1 MEAVSA
7 RPSLETSNA
16 DLFQRSVSPPPTGS
30 TLSPRDSHDAPR
42 DWDGTPVPPEI
53 LEHPFL
59 DEAAWVAFRDS
70 GRPPS
75 ERTAL
80 VTTYQSR
87 VEFLVGAWII
97 DKVVPPQLGGSLLGS
112 LQPQMLVENDMLA
125 GSDCLRNAILMP
137 RRSSKTTTI
146 WCILNGRCYMRPMHQ
161 AGYTMLT
168 LAKKADKRFELDVRD
183 PISRKWRD
191 VRRRWDE
198 HGVKLKDGKG
208 GKGIQFANG
217 SNLDILAP
225 KGDEVRSGAYD
236 TLVLD
241 ESGEAEPDEW
251 ADIVSS
257 VIPSFDTRPGAQIIL
272 AGTSG
277 RYRTG
282 SYFWKVLHDPDAGRL
297 RYGVPDD
304 IDPATLD
311 EWATVGPLIEKL
323 HPGLDGLTTS
333 ARIQGAFED
342 LGWQLFALE
351 YLGHFGD
358 EGGNATAISNR
369 AWSSTRQ
376 AGPVPEGIS
385 SGAIALAVHPKALYA
400 SVVVAWHITGP
411 ADLAEAAW
419 DLDGITA
426 DRPRVGIKLLHHQ
439 RGVQGI
445 ERTLILASRALG
457 APIVYDKGTSASVA
471 VIERML
477 ERSRPRPRV
486 EERQLEQVKIAHAQ
500 LVAGL
505 DHGDIWHWPQKQLDI
520 AAEIGVVV
528 TMGRG
533 YLIRAP
539 KGDGN
544 DITPI
549 EAAALA
555 YDALPERP
563 VAPLTPTSIID
574 FG

>member
-1 MEAVSA
+1 MDT
-7 RPSLETSNA
+7 LTGHFFETA
-16 DLFQRSVSPPPTGS
+16 VSPPPTGS
-30 TLSPRDSHDAPR
+30 TLSPRD
-42 DWDGTPVPPEI
+42 WDGTTLPDAVLAHE
-53 LEHPFL
+53 LL
-59 DEAAWVAFRDS
+59 DEAAWVAHRDA
-70 GRPPS
+70 GRPPF

-80 VTTYQSR
+80 VTSYQSR
-87 VEFLVGAWII
+87 AEFLVGAWLV
-97 DKVVPPQLGGSLLGS
+97 DKVVPPQLGGSLLAN
-112 LQPQMLVENDMLA
+112 LQPQMLAEVDTLA
-125 GSDCLRNAILMP
+125 AGAFRNAVLMP
-137 RRSSKTTTI
+137 RRSSKTTTL
-146 WCILNGRCYMRPMHQ
+146 WCVLLGRCYMRPMHQ

-191 VRRRWDE
+191 KRVRENE

-208 GKGIQFANG
+208 GKGVAFENG

-241 ESGEAEPDEW
+241 EAGEAEPDEW

-257 VIPSFDTRPGAQIIL
+257 VIPAFDTRPGAQIIL
-272 AGTSG
+272 AGTAG

-282 SYFWKVLHDPDAGRL
+282 SYFWKTLHDPDAGRI

-304 IDPATLD
+304 IDPALLED
-311 EWATVGPLIEKL
+311 WDTVGPLIDKL
-323 HPGLDGLTTS
+323 HPGLDGLTTLD
-333 ARIQGAFED
+333 RIAGGFED
-342 LGWQLFALE
+342 LGAALFAGE

-369 AWSSTRQ
+369 AWTSTRQ
-376 AGPVPEGIS
+376 AGPVPEGVT
-385 SGAIALAVHPKALYA
+385 SGALALAVHPKALYA

-419 DLDGITA
+419 DLDGIA
-426 DRPRVGIKLLHHQ
+426 ANKPRVGIKLLHHQ

-445 ERTLILASRALG
+445 ERVLILASRALG
-457 APIVYDKGTSASVA
+457 SPIVYDKGTSSSVA
-471 VIERML
+471 VIDRL
-477 ERSRPRPRV
+477 LTIARPRPRV
-486 EERQLEQVKIAHAQ
+486 EERLFAQVKVAHAQ
-500 LVAGL
+500 LVAGVE
-505 DHGDIWHWPQKQLDI
+505 HGDIWHWQQKQLDS
-520 AAEIGVVV
+520 AAEIGVVHA
-528 TMGRG
+528 MGQG

-539 KGDGN
+539 KGDEH

-555 YDALPERP
+555 YDALPARP
-563 VAPLTPTSIID
+563 ATKFDPLTAVE
-574 FG
+574 FA

>member
-1 MEAVSA
+1 MEALTE
-7 RPSLETSNA
+7 PSIESSKA
-16 DLFQRSVSPPPTGS
+16 PFFSESVIPPPTGS
-30 TLSPRDSHDAPR
+30 LLSPR
-42 DWDGTPVPPEI
+42 DWDGTELPDEV
-53 LEHPFL
+53 LAHPLL
-59 DEAAWVAFRDS
+59 DEAAWIEFRDS
-70 GRPPS
+70 GRPPF
-75 ERTAL
+75 ERTELA
-80 VTTYQSR
+80 TSYQSR
-87 VEFLVGAWII
+87 AEFLVGAWLI
-97 DKVVPPQLGGSLLGS
+97 DRVVPPQLGGSLLAN
-112 LQPQMLVENDMLA
+112 LQPQMLVENDTLA
-125 GSDCLRNAILMP
+125 AGCFRNAILMP
-137 RRSSKTTTI
+137 RRSSKTTTL
-146 WCILNGRCYMRPMHQ
+146 WCVLLGRCYMRPMHQ

-191 VRRRWDE
+191 KRIRENV

-208 GKGIQFANG
+208 GKGVGFENG

-241 ESGEAEPDEW
+241 EGGEAEPDEW

-257 VIPSFDTRPGAQIIL
+257 VIPAFDTRPGAQIVI
-272 AGTSG
+272 AGTAG

-304 IDPATLD
+304 IDPALLD
-311 EWATVGPLIEKL
+311 DWETVGPLIDKL
-323 HPGLDGLTTS
+323 HPGLDGLTTID
-333 ARIQGAFED
+333 RIRGSFDD
-342 LGWQLFALE
+342 LGKQFAQE

-358 EGGNATAISNR
+358 EGGNATAISVR
-369 AWSSTRQ
+369 AWTNTRQ
-376 AGPVPEGIS
+376 KGPVPEGIT
-385 SGAIALAVHPKALYA
+385 SGSLALAVHPKALYA

-426 DRPRVGIKLLHHQ
+426 NRPRVGLKLLHHQ

-445 ERTLILASRALG
+445 ERTLILASRALN

-477 ERSRPRPRV
+477 ERARPRPRV

-500 LVAGL
+500 LVAGIEQ
-505 DHGDIWHWPQKQLDI
+505 GYIWHWPQKQLDT

-533 YLIRAP
+533 YLIRPP
-539 KGDGN
+539 KGDEN
-544 DITPI
+544 DVTPI
-549 EAAALA
+549 EAGALA

-563 VAPLTPTSIID
+563 TTPITPTSVFD

>member
-1 MEAVSA
+1 MDT
-7 RPSLETSNA
+7 LTGHFFETA
-16 DLFQRSVSPPPTGS
+16 VSPPPTGS
-30 TLSPRDSHDAPR
+30 LLSPR
-42 DWDGTPVPPEI
+42 DWDGTTLPDAVLAHE
-53 LEHPFL
+53 LL
-59 DEAAWVAFRDS
+59 DEAAWVAYRDA
-70 GRPPS
+70 GRPPF

-80 VTTYQSR
+80 VTSYQSR
-87 VEFLVGAWII
+87 AEFLVGAWLI
-97 DKVVPPQLGGSLLGS
+97 DKVVPPQLGGSLLTN
-112 LQPQMLVENDMLA
+112 LQPQMLAEVDTLA
-125 GSDCLRNAILMP
+125 AGAFRNAVLMP
-137 RRSSKTTTI
+137 RRSSKTTTL
-146 WCILNGRCYMRPMHQ
+146 WCVLLGRCYMRPMHQ

-191 VRRRWDE
+191 KRVRENE

-208 GKGIQFANG
+208 GKGVAFENG

-241 ESGEAEPDEW
+241 EAGEAEPDEW

-257 VIPSFDTRPGAQIIL
+257 VIPAFDTRPGAQIIL
-272 AGTSG
+272 AGTAG

-282 SYFWKVLHDPDAGRL
+282 SYFWKTLHDPDAGRI

-304 IDPATLD
+304 VDPALLED
-311 EWATVGPLIEKL
+311 WDTVGPLIDKL
-323 HPGLDGLTTS
+323 HPGLDGLTTLD
-333 ARIQGAFED
+333 RIAGGFED
-342 LGWQLFALE
+342 LGAALFAAE

-369 AWSSTRQ
+369 AWTSTRQ
-376 AGPVPEGIS
+376 AGPVPEGVT
-385 SGAIALAVHPKALYA
+385 SGALALAVHPKALYA

-419 DLDGITA
+419 DLDGIA
-426 DRPRVGIKLLHHQ
+426 ANKPRVGIKLLHHQ

-445 ERTLILASRALG
+445 ERVLILASRALG
-457 APIVYDKGTSASVA
+457 APIVYDKGTSSSVA
-471 VIERML
+471 VIDRL
-477 ERSRPRPRV
+477 LTIARPRPRV
-486 EERQLEQVKIAHAQ
+486 EERLFAQVKVAHAQ
-500 LVAGL
+500 LVAGIE
-505 DHGDIWHWPQKQLDI
+505 HGDIWHWQQKQLDT
-520 AAEIGVVV
+520 AAEIGVVHA
-528 TMGRG
+528 MGQG

-539 KGDGN
+539 KGDEH

-555 YDALPERP
+555 YDALPARP
-563 VAPLTPTSIID
+563 ATKFDPLTAVE
-574 FG
+574 FA

>member
-1 MEAVSA
+1 MLAHE
-7 RPSLETSNA
+7 L
-16 DLFQRSVSPPPTGS
+16 
-30 TLSPRDSHDAPR
+30 
-42 DWDGTPVPPEI
+42 
-53 LEHPFL
+53 L
-59 DEAAWVAFRDS
+59 DEAAWVAYRDA
-70 GRPPS
+70 GRPPF

-80 VTTYQSR
+80 VTSYQSR
-87 VEFLVGAWII
+87 AEFLVGAWLI
-97 DKVVPPQLGGSLLGS
+97 DKVVPPQLGGSLLKN
-112 LQPQMLVENDMLA
+112 LQPQMLAEVDTLA
-125 GSDCLRNAILMP
+125 AGAFRNAVLMP
-137 RRSSKTTTI
+137 RRSSKTTTL
-146 WCILNGRCYMRPMHQ
+146 WCVLLGRCYMRPMHQ

-191 VRRRWDE
+191 KRVRENE

-208 GKGIQFANG
+208 GKGVAFENG

-241 ESGEAEPDEW
+241 EAGEAEPDEW

-257 VIPSFDTRPGAQIIL
+257 VIPAFDTRPGAQIIL
-272 AGTSG
+272 AGTAG

-282 SYFWKVLHDPDAGRL
+282 SYFWKTLHDPDAGRI

-304 IDPATLD
+304 VDPALLED
-311 EWATVGPLIEKL
+311 WDTVGPLIDKL
-323 HPGLDGLTTS
+323 HPGLDGLTTLD
-333 ARIQGAFED
+333 RIAGGFED
-342 LGWQLFALE
+342 LGAALFAAE

-376 AGPVPEGIS
+376 AGPVPEGVT
-385 SGAIALAVHPKALYA
+385 SGALALAVHPKGLYA

-411 ADLAEAAW
+411 TDLAEAAW
-419 DLDGITA
+419 DLDGIA
-426 DRPRVGIKLLHHQ
+426 ANKPRVGIKLLHHQ

-445 ERTLILASRALG
+445 ERVLILASRALG
-457 APIVYDKGTSASVA
+457 APIVYDKGTSSSVA
-471 VIERML
+471 VIDRL
-477 ERSRPRPRV
+477 LTIARPRPRV
-486 EERQLEQVKIAHAQ
+486 EERLFAQVKVAHAQ
-500 LVAGL
+500 LVAGIE
-505 DHGDIWHWPQKQLDI
+505 HGDIWHWQQKQLDT
-520 AAEIGVVV
+520 AAEIGVVHA
-528 TMGRG
+528 MGQG

-539 KGDGN
+539 KGDEH

-555 YDALPERP
+555 YDALPARP
-563 VAPLTPTSIID
+563 ATKFDPLTAVE
-574 FG
+574 FA

>member
-1 MEAVSA
+1 METVIQPEAG
-7 RPSLETSNA
+7 PF
-16 DLFQRSVSPPPTGS
+16 FQRSVIPPPTGS
-30 TLSPRDSHDAPR
+30 LLSPR
-42 DWDGTPVPPEI
+42 DWDGTEVPADV
-53 LEHPFL
+53 LAHPLL
-59 DEAAWVAFRDS
+59 DEAAWVEFRDS
-70 GRPPS
+70 GRNPF

-97 DKVVPPQLGGSLLGS
+97 DKVVPPQLGGSLLAS
-112 LQPQMLVENDMLA
+112 LQPQMLVENDVLA

-137 RRSSKTTTI
+137 RRSSKTTTL
-146 WCILNGRCYMRPMHQ
+146 WCVLLGRCYMRPMHQ

-183 PISRKWRD
+183 PIGRKWRD
-191 VRRRWDE
+191 ARRRWDE

-208 GKGIQFANG
+208 GKGVQFANG
-217 SNLDILAP
+217 SNLDVLAP

-241 ESGEAEPDEW
+241 EAGEAEPDEW

-257 VIPSFDTRPGAQIIL
+257 VIPAFDTRPGAQIVL
-272 AGTSG
+272 AGTAG

-282 SYFWKVLHDPDAGRL
+282 SYFWKVLHDPKAGRL

-304 IDPATLD
+304 IDPALLD
-311 EWATVGPLIEKL
+311 GWETVGPLIDKL
-323 HPGLDGLTTS
+323 HPGLDGLTTLETIAS
-333 ARIQGAFED
+333 GAED
-342 LGWQLFALE
+342 LGWQRFALE

-358 EGGNATAISNR
+358 EGGNATAISVR
-369 AWSSTRQ
+369 AWTSTRQ
-376 AGPVPEGIS
+376 AGPVPEGVT
-385 SGAIALAVHPKALYA
+385 SGSLALAVHPKALYA
-400 SVVVAWHITGP
+400 SIAVCWHITGP
-411 ADLAEAAW
+411 SDLAEAAW

-426 DRPRVGIKLLHHQ
+426 NRPRVGLKLLHHQ
-439 RGVQGI
+439 RGVQGL
-445 ERTLILASRALG
+445 ERTLILASRALN

-477 ERSRPRPRV
+477 ERARPRPRV

-500 LVAGL
+500 LVAGIEQ
-505 DHGDIWHWPQKQLDI
+505 GDIWHWPQKQLDT

-533 YLIRAP
+533 YLIRPP
-539 KGDGN
+539 KGDEN
-544 DITPI
+544 DVTPI
-549 EAAALA
+549 EAGALA

-563 VAPLTPTSIID
+563 TTPITPTSVFD

>member
-1 MEAVSA
+1 MLAHE
-7 RPSLETSNA
+7 L
-16 DLFQRSVSPPPTGS
+16 
-30 TLSPRDSHDAPR
+30 
-42 DWDGTPVPPEI
+42 
-53 LEHPFL
+53 L
-59 DEAAWVAFRDS
+59 DEAAWVAHRDA
-70 GRPPS
+70 GRPPF

-80 VTTYQSR
+80 VTSYQSR
-87 VEFLVGAWII
+87 AEFLVGAWLI
-97 DKVVPPQLGGSLLGS
+97 DKVVPPQLGGSLLAN
-112 LQPQMLVENDMLA
+112 LQPQMLAEVDTLA
-125 GSDCLRNAILMP
+125 AGAFRNAVLMP
-137 RRSSKTTTI
+137 RRSSKTTTL
-146 WCILNGRCYMRPMHQ
+146 WCVLLGRCYMRPMHQ

-191 VRRRWDE
+191 KRVRENE

-208 GKGIQFANG
+208 GKGVAFENG

-241 ESGEAEPDEW
+241 EAGEAEPDEW

-257 VIPSFDTRPGAQIIL
+257 VIPAFDTRPGAQIIL
-272 AGTSG
+272 AGTAG

-282 SYFWKVLHDPDAGRL
+282 SYFWKTLHDPDAGRI

-304 IDPATLD
+304 IDPALLED
-311 EWATVGPLIEKL
+311 WDTVGPLIDKL
-323 HPGLDGLTTS
+323 HPGLDGLTTLD
-333 ARIQGAFED
+333 RIAGGFED
-342 LGWQLFALE
+342 LGASLFAAE

-376 AGPVPEGIS
+376 AGPVPEGVT
-385 SGAIALAVHPKALYA
+385 SGALALAVHPKGLYA

-411 ADLAEAAW
+411 TDLAEAAW
-419 DLDGITA
+419 DLDGIA
-426 DRPRVGIKLLHHQ
+426 ANKPRVGIKLLHHQ

-445 ERTLILASRALG
+445 ERVLILASRALG
-457 APIVYDKGTSASVA
+457 APIVYDKGTSSSVA
-471 VIERML
+471 VIDRL
-477 ERSRPRPRV
+477 LTIARPRPRV
-486 EERQLEQVKIAHAQ
+486 EERLFAQVKVAHAQ
-500 LVAGL
+500 LVAGVE
-505 DHGDIWHWPQKQLDI
+505 HGDIWHWQQKQLDS
-520 AAEIGVVV
+520 AAEIGVVHA
-528 TMGRG
+528 MGQG

-539 KGDGN
+539 KGDEH

-555 YDALPERP
+555 YDALPARP
-563 VAPLTPTSIID
+563 ATKFDPLTAVE
-574 FG
+574 FA

>member
-1 MEAVSA
+1 MEALTEASI
-7 RPSLETSNA
+7 EHSNGV
-16 DLFQRSVSPPPTGS
+16 LFQGAVSPPPTGS
-30 TLSPRDSHDAPR
+30 TLSPRESALTPR
-42 DWDGTPVPPEI
+42 DWDGTPLPPEI
-53 LEHPFL
+53 LEHPYL
-59 DEAAWVAFRDS
+59 DEAAWVEFRDS

-87 VEFLVGAWII
+87 AEFLVGAWLI
-97 DKVVPPQLGGSLLGS
+97 DRVVPPQLGGSLLAN
-112 LQPQMLVENDMLA
+112 LQPQMLVENDTLA
-125 GSDCLRNAILMP
+125 AGCFRNAILMP
-137 RRSSKTTTI
+137 RRSSKTTTL
-146 WCILNGRCYMRPMHQ
+146 WCVLLGRCYMRPMHQ

-168 LAKKADKRFELDVRD
+168 LAKKADKRYELDVRD
-183 PISRKWRD
+183 PIRRKWRD
-191 VRRRWDE
+191 ERARWRD

-208 GKGIQFANG
+208 GKGVEFANG
-217 SNLDILAP
+217 SNLDVLAP

-236 TLVLD
+236 TLVID
-241 ESGEAEPDEW
+241 EAGEAEPDEW

-257 VIPSFDTRPGAQIIL
+257 VIPAFDTRPGAQIVL
-272 AGTSG
+272 AGTAG

-304 IDPATLD
+304 IDPALLD
-311 EWATVGPLIEKL
+311 DWETVRLLVDKL
-323 HPGLDGLTTS
+323 HPGLDGLTTLD
-333 ARIQGAFED
+333 RITGSFAD
-342 LGWQLFALE
+342 LGWALFALE

-358 EGGNATAISNR
+358 EGGNATAISVR
-369 AWSSTRQ
+369 AWTSTRQ
-376 AGPVPEGIS
+376 TGPVPEGVTT
-385 SGAIALAVHPKALYA
+385 GALALAVHPKALYA
-400 SVVVAWHITGP
+400 SIVVAWHITGP

-426 DRPRVGIKLLHHQ
+426 DRPRIGLKLLHWQ

-486 EERQLEQVKIAHAQ
+486 EERSLEQVKIAHAQ
-500 LVAGL
+500 LVAGIE
-505 DHGDIWHWPQKQLDI
+505 HGDIWHWPQKQLDT

-539 KGDGN
+539 KGDDN

-549 EAAALA
+549 EAGALA

-563 VAPLTPTSIID
+563 ATPITPTNVFD